1 MNQVR
6 RRAEAILQLQGFL
19 QEIHYFRGGAV
30 TVLANKNTW
39 VVEADNGRGKWVM
52 NPNRPAF
59 LPDFH
64 ALIALHSHRIC
75 SEPTQNRIPDKT
87 TRASV
92 TGLPLELLPSR
103 RHSRRG

>member
-6 RRAEAILQLQGFL
+6 RRAEAILQLQGSL

-39 VVEADNGRGKWVM
+39 VVEAENGRGKWVM

-59 LPDFH
+59 LPDFSRLDCVTF
-64 ALIALHSHRIC
+64 APYLLGADT
-75 SEPTQNRIPDKT
+75 EQNPQQDN
-87 TRASV
+87 
-92 TGLPLELLPSR
+92 SR
-103 RHSRRG
+103 FCNGSGS